1 MEDIVV
7 FLGLK
12 VFNSIKSCIRH
23 FQITFVEKQ
32 KMKIIS
38 FKKYQH
44 RYLNHIL
51 SDNASKGTIVIDGHL
66 NCADNSTLGIKH

>member
-12 VFNSIKSCIRH
+12 VLYSAKSCIRY
-23 FQITFVEKQ
+23 FQVTFVEKQ

-38 FKKYQH
+38 FKKYKH
-44 RYLNHIL
+44 RYLNHTL
-51 SDNASKGTIVIDGHL
+51 SDKALKGTVGMDGQL
-66 NCADNSTLGIKH
+66 KMR